1 MYELIP
7 IFAGLVAG
15 AAATRLTGRAAALA
29 LIAGTALVVGPLAA
43 AMSGELAESWAF
55 LLWDTAQAFVAGV
68 ASYVAI
74 MRLASRQSG

>member
-15 AAATRLTGRAAALA
+15 AAATRLTGRAGLA

-43 AMSGELAESWAF
+43 AISGELAESWAF

-68 ASYVAI
+68 ATYVAI